1 MVQVFINS
9 LVDNLADVL
18 TIAAVIGVV
27 AGAALYWFARRR
39 RVRSLRRRLN
49 GGVDI
54 PGKIKAM
61 VASAANADVAE
72 MGAIATVSLVDLAW
86 QYSMAAPEVWDHISG
101 PGADHLIDAVQNLD
115 VLKSTLSDQLFP
127 FADNVIA
134 YLRGLEAMQV
144 FSDLAGQIPLLGD
157 VSSVVLEAK
166 GTSVVDSLAASA
178 TAAEAKAAAAGE
190 VGLPVHL
197 PLVTVGFATYR
208 AWRRG
213 QQGAGLKRNVEF
225 AAIEVTTRA
234 GGGLLGGKAGGVIGT
249 LIVPGVGTFVGTV
262 AGAVAGAVGGALLGE
277 TFKKRHVQ
285 KVSDALNASLERLG
299 SEYLDHPGNFERL
312 TDVFR
317 EQEADYR
324 SHLRAMKRRTAR
336 YALPWRIVWPDAK
349 LVLLQ
354 ETVRLAEERL
364 DTVREGTVE
373 AVDRLAFMRTTGQR
387 RELGVMLWSN
397 PALCTELGCNGDIV
411 GQVARQNDR
420 LRTEL
425 RHLGMASDGAA
436 A

>member
-1 MVQVFINS
+1 MLQAFIAS
-9 LVDNLADVL
+9 LGENLADVL
-18 TIAAVIGVV
+18 TIAVVVGVV
-27 AGAALYWFARRR
+27 GGAALYGFARRR
-39 RVRSLRRRLN
+39 RVRSLRRRLH

-54 PGKIKAM
+54 PGRVKTL
-61 VASAANADVAE
+61 VANAANADVAE

-101 PGADHLIDAVQNLD
+101 PGADHLADAIQNLD
-115 VLKSTLSDQLFP
+115 VLKSTLGDQLFP
-127 FADNVIA
+127 FADSVID
-134 YLRGLEAMQV
+134 YLRGLEAVQV
-144 FSDLAGQIPLLGD
+144 FGDIAGQLPVLGD
-157 VSSVVLEAK
+157 ASSVVLEAK
-166 GTSVVDSLAASA
+166 GASVVDSLAAGA
-178 TAAEAKAAAAGE
+178 TAAEAKAAVAGD
-190 VGLPVHL
+190 VGLPVHI

-208 AWRRG
+208 AWRRS

-249 LIVPGVGTFVGTV
+249 LFVPGVGTFVGTV

-277 TFKKRHVQ
+277 AVKKRHVQ
-285 KVSDALNASLERLG
+285 KVSDALNTSLERLG

-324 SHLRAMKRRTAR
+324 SHLRVMRRRAVR
-336 YALPWRIVWPDAK
+336 YALPWRFVWPDAK

-373 AVDRLAFMRTTGQR
+373 AVDRLTFMRTTGQR

-397 PALCTELGCNGDIV
+397 PALCAELACDGDIV
-411 GQVARQNDR
+411 GEVARHNER
-420 LRTEL
+420 LRAEL
-425 RHLGMASDGAA
+425 RHLGTVSDGAA

>member
-1 MVQVFINS
+1 MIQVFIDS
-9 LVDNLADVL
+9 LIDNLADVL

-27 AGAALYWFARRR
+27 GGAALYWFARRR

-49 GGVDI
+49 SGVDI
-54 PGKIKAM
+54 PGKVKAM

-101 PGADHLIDAVQNLD
+101 PGADHLIDVVQNLD
-115 VLKSTLSDQLFP
+115 VLKSTLGDQLFP

-134 YLRGLEAMQV
+134 YLRGLEAAQV
-144 FSDLAGQIPLLGD
+144 FGDLAGQLPVLGD
-157 VSSVVLEAK
+157 ASSVVLEAK
-166 GTSVVDSLAASA
+166 GSSVVDSLAAGA

-190 VGLPVHL
+190 AGLPVHL

-208 AWRRG
+208 AWRRS

-277 TFKKRHVQ
+277 TVKKRHVQ

-324 SHLRAMKRRTAR
+324 SHLRAVKRHMVR
-336 YALPWRIVWPDAK
+336 YALPWRIAWPDAK

-373 AVDRLAFMRTTGQR
+373 AVDRLTFMRTTGQR

-397 PALCTELGCNGDIV
+397 PALCTELGCNSDIV
-411 GQVARQNDR
+411 GQVARQNER

-425 RHLGMASDGAA
+425 RHLGMAADGAA

>member
-1 MVQVFINS
+1 MVQVFIDS

-54 PGKIKAM
+54 PGKVKAM

-86 QYSMAAPEVWDHISG
+86 QYSMAAPEVWDHING
-101 PGADHLIDAVQNLD
+101 PGADHLIDVVQNLD
-115 VLKSTLSDQLFP
+115 VLKSTLGDQLFP

-144 FSDLAGQIPLLGD
+144 FSDLAGQLPVLGD
-157 VSSVVLEAK
+157 ASSVVLEAK
-166 GTSVVDSLAASA
+166 GSSIVDSLAA
-178 TAAEAKAAAAGE
+178 AGPGDG
-190 VGLPVHL
+190 GLPVHL

-208 AWRRG
+208 AWRRSQKG
-213 QQGAGLKRNVEF
+213 GGLKRNVEF

-234 GGGLLGGKAGGVIGT
+234 GGGLIGGKAGGVIGT

-285 KVSDALNASLERLG
+285 KVSDALNTSLERLG
-299 SEYLDHPGNFERL
+299 SEYLDHPGNFKRL
-312 TDVFR
+312 TDVFQ

-324 SHLRAMKRRTAR
+324 SHLRAMKRRLAR

-373 AVDRLAFMRTTGQR
+373 AVDRLTFMRTTGQR

-420 LRTEL
+420 LRIEL

>member
-1 MVQVFINS
+1 MFQVFIDS

-27 AGAALYWFARRR
+27 GGAALYWFARRR

-54 PGKIKAM
+54 PGKVKAM

-86 QYSMAAPEVWDHISG
+86 QYSMAAPEIWDHISG
-101 PGADHLIDAVQNLD
+101 PSADRLIDAVQNLD
-115 VLKSTLSDQLFP
+115 VLKSTLGDQLFP
-127 FADNVIA
+127 FADNVIE
-134 YLRGLEAMQV
+134 YLRGLEAAQV
-144 FSDLAGQIPLLGD
+144 FSDLAGQLPVLGD

-166 GTSVVDSLAASA
+166 GSSVVDSLAAGA

-208 AWRRG
+208 AWRRS

-249 LIVPGVGTFVGTV
+249 LIVPGVGTFIGTV

-277 TFKKRHVQ
+277 TVKKRHVQ
-285 KVSDALNASLERLG
+285 KVSDALNTSLERLG

-312 TDVFR
+312 TDVFQ

-324 SHLRAMKRRTAR
+324 SHLRAMKRRMVR

-373 AVDRLAFMRTTGQR
+373 AVDRLTFMRTTGQR

-411 GQVARQNDR
+411 GQVARQNER

-425 RHLGMASDGAA
+425 RHLGMVSDGAA